1 MKLASSRGRSS
12 ARLFARSSWCA
23 TAVATAMCFCAP
35 VVTHADEP
43 AAKQLAEFSIDTSG
57 LEREGEDI
65 AALTRSLDKR
75 LTAALE
81 QRHVARNVATA
92 PKLRLVVL
100 WLDYNRSDYI
110 GKFEAQRPGSTQW
123 ADAARF
129 ECFACSNTALSKKA
143 EDMLDEALAAA
154 SRPPKPAPSTHTPSN
169 PDRPAT
175 TPTTTPP
182 VDTTPRDDG
191 KRPLGPLG
199 KGGIGLGV
207 VGIAVLGTG
216 IGLAVHGSKLD
227 ASTSNEFEQG
237 TDTTLPGIALSA
249 IGGVALLGGIT
260 MLVVDR
266 VRARKSRVQAS
277 LGRVGGDPHSFGLQ
291 LAGRF

>member
-1 MKLASSRGRSS
+1 MKLAPSRGRSS
-12 ARLFARSSWCA
+12 ARQFACSSWCA
-23 TAVATAMCFCAP
+23 TAVAATMCMSAP
-35 VVTHADEP
+35 LVARADEP
-43 AAKQLAEFSIDTSG
+43 AGKQLAEFTIDTSG

-75 LTAALE
+75 LGAALE

-100 WLDYNRSDYI
+100 WLDYKRSDYI
-110 GKFEAQRPGSTQW
+110 GKYEAMRPGNGQW
-123 ADAARF
+123 TDAARF

-143 EDMLDEALAAA
+143 EELLDEALENA
-154 SRPPKPAPSTHTPSN
+154 SRPPKPAPTTHTPAN

-175 TPTTTPP
+175 SPTTTPP

-191 KRPLGPLG
+191 KHPLGGLG
-199 KGGIGLGV
+199 KAGIGIGV

-227 ASTSNEFEQG
+227 ASVSDEADKG
-237 TDTTLPGIALSA
+237 TDSGAAGIALSA
-249 IGGVALLGGIT
+249 AGGVALLAGIT

-266 VRARKSRVQAS
+266 VRARQSRVSAS
-277 LGRVGGDPHSFGLQ
+277 IGGTPHSFGFQLQ
-291 LAGRF
+291 GRF